1 MKNLKSKMVLITGA
15 SSGIGESFVYQFAE
29 LGANL
34 IIVARSEN
42 ELKNIADAVIEKYK
56 VDCYPIV
63 LDLAKENAAKEL
75 FEKIN
80 LLNMEV
86 DVLVNNAGVG
96 AIGKFEEYD
105 LERYHSMLQLNI
117 NALTELCLM
126 FLPSM
131 KKKNFGGIINVA
143 STAAFLPL
151 PYSAVYA
158 ASKSYVLSFSESLF
172 GELFGTDVTVT
183 CLSPSRTKT
192 NFAKNANSPFQNYE
206 SRPYD
211 TPDNSAKV
219 GIKAFLKGKSTVIS
233 GQQKFLVTILPRLL
247 SRSRV
252 IKLTSTQYKK

>member
-1 MKNLKSKMVLITGA
+1 MKDLKSKNILITGA

-34 IIVARSEN
+34 IIVARSESQLN
-42 ELKNIADAVIEKYK
+42 SLAQTVKEKYN
-56 VDCYPIV
+56 VACYPIV

-75 FEKIN
+75 FEKTNSLN
-80 LLNMEV
+80 LEV

-96 AIGKFEEYD
+96 AIGNFEACD
-105 LERYHSMLQLNI
+105 LERYQSMIQLNI
-117 NALTELCLM
+117 NSLTELCLLY
-126 FLPSM
+126 LPAM

-151 PYSAVYA
+151 PYSAAYA

-172 GELFGTDVTVT
+172 GELYGTNVTVT
-183 CLSPSRTKT
+183 CLCPSRTKT
-192 NFAKNANSPFQNYE
+192 NFAKSANSPFENYE

-211 TPDNSAKV
+211 TPENSAKI

-233 GQQKFLVTILPRLL
+233 GQQKFLVTVLPRLVN
-247 SRSRV
+247 RSRM